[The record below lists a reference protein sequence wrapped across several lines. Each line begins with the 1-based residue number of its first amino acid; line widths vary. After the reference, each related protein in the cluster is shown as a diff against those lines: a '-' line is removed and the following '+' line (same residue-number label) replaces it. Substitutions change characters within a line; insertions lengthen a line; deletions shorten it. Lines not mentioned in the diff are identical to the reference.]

1 MLLNVREFG
10 YVLFASRFLGWS
22 TLGPFYSLLVLV
34 GAWFILFLCQPRHE
48 LRDDRLVA
56 STALLFVL
64 CHLLVVLLDDRI
76 LHVILETAVMLPVQE
91 WLEML
96 V

>member
-1 MLLNVREFG
+1 MLLNFREFT
-10 YVLFASRFLGWS
+10 YVLLASRVLGRS
-22 TLGPFYSLLVLV
+22 TLGPLCSLFV
-34 GAWFILFLCQPRHE
+34 GAWFLLFLCQSRHE

-76 LHVILETAVMLPVQE
+76 LHVILETAVMLSVQE